1 MAIGG
6 LVGSQIDRY
15 QVEGLLGVGGFG
27 SVYRARHVRTKAEVA
42 LKVLKPEL
50 AADAVTLE
58 RFQREAST
66 AAAVGSEHIV
76 RVLDA
81 DVTTTGLAFI
91 AMELLDGDDL
101 KLIARHE
108 APLHPAR
115 VVNLCLQVL
124 EGLAAAH
131 QKGVVHRD
139 MKPGNVFVS
148 RRLDARG
155 REVEHAQLLD
165 FGISKVAGSK
175 ALTVAGVTMGTP
187 AYMAFEQFVDAR
199 QVDART
205 DLYAVAVMLFE
216 LLSGQLPYDGG
227 DLMVLL
233 NKVRISER
241 PELRALAP
249 TLPVPL
255 CAVVEKGLEKHRE
268 RRWQTAA
275 EFAAALKQTMILL
288 DEPPALLVR
297 HRPSADDQDT
307 FQLSHD
313 AKTELE

>member
-1 MAIGG
+1 MSVGG

-15 QVEGLLGVGGFG
+15 QLEGLLGVGGFG
-27 SVYRARHVRTKAEVA
+27 SVYRARHVRTRAVVA
-42 LKVLKPEL
+42 LKVLKAEL

-66 AAAVGSEHIV
+66 AAAAASEHIV

-81 DVTTTGLAFI
+81 DVTPNGTAFI

-101 KLIARHE
+101 KLIARYE

-115 VVNLCLQVL
+115 VVNLCRQVL
-124 EGLAAAH
+124 SGLGAAH
-131 QKGVVHRD
+131 EKGIVHRD

-148 RRLDARG
+148 RRTDTHG
-155 REVEHAQLLD
+155 REVEHAQVLD
-165 FGISKVAGSK
+165 FGISKIAGSK

-187 AYMAFEQFVDAR
+187 PYMAFEQFVDAR
-199 QVDART
+199 KVDART

-216 LLSGQLPYDGG
+216 LLSGQLPYDGP

-241 PELRALAP
+241 PELRTIAP
-249 TLPVPL
+249 SLPVPL
-255 CAVVEKGLEKHRE
+255 CAVVEKGLEKDRD
-268 RRWQTAA
+268 RRWQSAR
-275 EFAAALKQTMILL
+275 EFSAALEKATLLL
-288 DEPPALLVR
+288 DAPPPLLER
-297 HRPSADDQDT
+297 RAADELET
-307 FQLSHD
+307 FQASHD
-313 AKTELE
+313 AKTELD